1 MQALEELSN
10 ALYTLVKSYSL
21 KYVKAEI
28 IKRTVLA
35 NLMYSLAPIAWLKI
49 GQVSF
54 LRLLFSI
61 FLTFPPRS
69 STTPG

>member
-54 LRLLFSI
+54 LRLLLPI
-61 FLTFPPRS
+61 FLTSPPRS